1 MRLSYSPVAPLF
13 LSLVQWTDYRL
24 AGALGLLRIL
34 IFVVYFINH
43 IYAYLYVYFE
53 IYFLY
58 LSLAHTYDEMRVW
71 CQRHGRCLRV
81 WNVCLCQT
89 CVLYIRVWKACLVP
103 NMCRHSVNLFLQIFI
118 GVDMYE
124 CHISVFCISVR
135 YQCCMWCLVSQW
147 PQVEA

>member
-53 IYFLY
+53 ILFSLFV
-58 LSLAHTYDEMRVW
+58 LSTH
-71 CQRHGRCLRV
+71 LR
-81 WNVCLCQT
+81 WN
-89 CVLYIRVWKACLVP
+89 ACLVSKTWTVSP
-103 NMCRHSVNLFLQIFI
+103 CLKCVSVSNMCHVYPCLKSLSGAKHVSAF
-118 GVDMYE
+118 
-124 CHISVFCISVR
+124 SFCISVR
-135 YQCCMWCLVSQW
+135 YPCQTYQCCVWCLCFSVTSSRGLAE
-147 PQVEA
+147 V